1 MDRRRI
7 PHESGEVSCARLP
20 DAIGEFVRSS
30 DAGRGSREVE
40 RAYGPNTQ
48 AASRASKGLWRSLHC
63 TFLLYRST
71 KRNTSHKR
79 LCARL
84 VAMPCKSYGSL
95 NQSKFCG
102 ETAIHFPG
110 LKNIDKPIVWVFPE
124 VVVCL
129 DCGTAEFAL
138 TEADL
143 RQLAKSDAAA
153 PG

>member
-1 MDRRRI
+1 
-7 PHESGEVSCARLP
+7 
-20 DAIGEFVRSS
+20 VRSS

-63 TFLLYRST
+63 TFLLYRLYEE
-71 KRNTSHKR
+71 NTSDKR
-79 LCARL
+79 LCPRL
-84 VAMPCKSYGSL
+84 VAMPCKSCGSL
-95 NQSKFCG
+95 NQSKFWG

-110 LKNIDKPIVWVFPE
+110 LKNFDKPIVWVFRE

-129 DCGTAEFAL
+129 DCGTSEFAL

-143 RQLAKSDAAA
+143 RQLAKSDAAVA
-153 PG
+153 G